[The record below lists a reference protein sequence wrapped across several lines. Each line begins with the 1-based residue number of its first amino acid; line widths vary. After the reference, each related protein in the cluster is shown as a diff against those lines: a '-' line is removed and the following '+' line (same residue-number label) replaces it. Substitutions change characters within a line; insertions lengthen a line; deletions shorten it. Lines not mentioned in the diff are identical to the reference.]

1 MDCCLL
7 PFLALEEERQTIL
20 GQKKEG
26 KRAFYYI
33 RKSANK
39 KKTNYRE
46 TQISLYPRALSH
58 CAYL

>member
-33 RKSANK
+33 LKSANK
-39 KKTNYRE
+39 KN
-46 TQISLYPRALSH
+46 
-58 CAYL
+58 